1 MRTSIYKLNKAFL
14 RINVGQTNLR
24 VRQECVREGGTRDE
38 ESDGGLC
45 CSSSVERNVAVM
57 SQLQEGAC
65 LPMTQSPER
74 RRAPTGSASHQPR
87 SSLNPL
93 NLFSCFFCLLVFLR
107 TDLLVDT
114 ATLLH
119 RRSSPALTLGDKVR
133 NGESKRMKGSEQEEH
148 MGANNAIVLRAS

>member
-1 MRTSIYKLNKAFL
+1 MRTSIEKLNKAFL
-14 RINVGQTNLR
+14 WINVGQTNLR

-45 CSSSVERNVAVM
+45 CSSSVERNAVVM

-65 LPMTQSPER
+65 LLMTQSPER

-93 NLFSCFFCLLVFLR
+93 NLFSPLFFCFFSR
-107 TDLLVDT
+107 TDLSVDT
-114 ATLLH
+114 ATLLD
-119 RRSSPALTLGDKVR
+119 RRSSPALTLGEKVR
-133 NGESKRMKGSEQEEH
+133 IGESKRMKGSEQEEH
-148 MGANNAIVLRAS
+148 MGGNNAIVLRAS